1 MDIYGGTFKVKEGDD
16 QAFGLNA
23 DSYLSVAEHN
33 VNLYGGTFDGIRA
46 EQSIGENIAKLPDLL
61 GYGAYYTYTSDGSKF
76 DPSGKLD
83 THETL
88 TVKMNNI
95 VRDAALTV
103 TAPKE
108 GSKPSYTVGCAS
120 DAYYAVGGNNNYTN
134 YRMWMESDDGENNWR
149 EMDINDVFIT
159 GKYYKFVVDI
169 VL

>member
-1 MDIYGGTFKVKEGDD
+1 MAYQRGSMDIYGGTFKVKEGDD

-61 GYGAYYTYTSDGSKF
+61 GYGAYYTYTSNGSKF

-95 VRDAALTV
+95 VRDVALTIDPPKQNGTPDQTV
-103 TAPKE
+103 TCCD
-108 GSKPSYTVGCAS
+108 Y
-120 DAYYAVGGNNNYTN
+120 AYKQATGNDD
-134 YRMWMESDDGENNWR
+134 MWDDV
-149 EMDINDVFIT
+149 DV
-159 GKYYKFVVDI
+159 YEAQYD
-169 VL
+169 LPDRS